1 MTKLYQPFLL
11 QNFRVIFMD
20 IPSAEMTKYAANA
33 MLATRISFMN
43 DIANLCEL
51 VGANVH
57 NVRRGIGT
65 DTRIGAKFLYAGCG
79 YGGSCFPKDVKALV
93 HTGMEHG
100 YRMRV
105 IEAVEEVNKNQKEI
119 VFKKLQKIMPKGET
133 LQDKIVAV
141 LGLAFKPD
149 TDDMREAPALIV
161 IDKLLKA
168 GAKVRVFDPIAM
180 MECKRRIGDVVT
192 YTDNIYDCVDGAYA
206 MLLMTEWRQFRLP
219 SWNVIKKVMIGNIIV
234 DGRNIYHRGELEGEG
249 FVYAT
254 VGE

>member
-1 MTKLYQPFLL
+1 M
-11 QNFRVIFMD
+11 
-20 IPSAEMTKYAANA
+20 
-33 MLATRISFMN
+33 
-43 DIANLCEL
+43 
-51 VGANVH
+51 
-57 NVRRGIGT
+57 
-65 DTRIGAKFLYAGCG
+65 
-79 YGGSCFPKDVKALV
+79 
-93 HTGMEHG
+93 
-100 YRMRV
+100 
-105 IEAVEEVNKNQKEI
+105 NKNQKEI

-219 SWNVIKKVMIGNIIV
+219 S
-234 DGRNIYHRGELEGEG
+234 
-249 FVYAT
+249 
-254 VGE
+254 